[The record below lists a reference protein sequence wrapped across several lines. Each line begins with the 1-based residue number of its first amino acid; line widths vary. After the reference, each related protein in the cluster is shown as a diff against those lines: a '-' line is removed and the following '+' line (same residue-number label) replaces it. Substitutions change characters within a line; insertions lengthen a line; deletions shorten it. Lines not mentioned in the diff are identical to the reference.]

1 MRIEVIV
8 NGRLTA
14 TKEVLQAEIAPNPY
28 ATPQANHEMREKI
41 IKSHLKE
48 IKQKL
53 RPILSG
59 YSSYDLQFRLVFPS
73 KMNYSRFEIKE
84 DKGFKY
90 LKTA

>member
-1 MRIEVIV
+1 MTIEVII

-14 TKEVLQAEIAPNPY
+14 TKEVSEIELRGNPY
-28 ATPQANHEMREKI
+28 DSFEKNCERREKI

-73 KMNYSRFEIKE
+73 KMNHSRFEIKE